1 MLNLRV
7 PRLHDT
13 SVSAMTQRGTRG
25 IVQGAPGPANDLSA
39 NASNLAWNLAGA
51 IVPALAALLAMP
63 LTIRLLGNERF
74 GLLTLCGLIL
84 AYFALFDF
92 GLTRALTRFASERIG
107 SDRLDEV
114 PSLFAESK
122 AMMLRLSIVGAILA
136 TVISPFI
143 VADWLQV
150 PETLR
155 TEALASFW
163 ISAASL
169 PVLIATGWW
178 RAMLEANG
186 RFDLVNRLH
195 IPIATLTA
203 VAPALVLPICNSLVA
218 VTTLLLGIRICA
230 WAVFRQLTVAEIPS
244 LVGPASGRH
253 PSRRAL
259 FQFGGWVTVSNLL
272 GPLMVY
278 LDRFLI
284 GGAVSLAAI
293 AYYTIAYELVT
304 RAWLLVGAV
313 IGVILPS
320 MSATLA
326 KSVDDSRTIYS
337 SAIISVFSLT
347 LAPLALIS
355 LFASEVLELW
365 LNREFA
371 ANAATVLRVL
381 AAGVLVNCA
390 AQVSLTVIHAAGR
403 ADWVAKVHLAEIGP
417 YLLALWWCV
426 NTWGI
431 NGVAIAW
438 AARVMIDA
446 LLMAML
452 ANKVLKLPTHRNV
465 IAIFG
470 LMLLGA
476 GIGAI
481 GLLESIAIRAV
492 TLLGL
497 CFACAAVALSVIRL
511 VRHCDRDSRF
521 EVQ

>member
-1 MLNLRV
+1 MSLRDA
-7 PRLHDT
+7 RRRFQE
-13 SVSAMTQRGTRG
+13 A
-25 IVQGAPGPANDLSA
+25 AGPVNHFSA
-39 NASNLAWNLAGA
+39 NASSLAWNLAGA
-51 IVPALAALLAMP
+51 IVPALAALMALP

-107 SDRLDEV
+107 SNRPDEV
-114 PSLFAESK
+114 PALFAESR
-122 AMMLRLSIVGAILA
+122 ATMLRLSTIGAVLA
-136 TVISPFI
+136 AGISPFI
-143 VADWLQV
+143 VGNWLQV

-155 TEALASFW
+155 TEALTSFW
-163 ISAASL
+163 ITAASL

-178 RAMLEANG
+178 RAILEAKG
-186 RFDLVNRLH
+186 RFDRVNRLH

-203 VAPALVLPICNSLVA
+203 VAPVLALPVCNSLVA
-218 VTTLLLGIRICA
+218 VTTLLLGIRIGA
-230 WAVFRQLTVAEIPS
+230 WAAFRHIAVTEM
-244 LVGPASGRH
+244 PALLRPIAGRH
-253 PSRRAL
+253 ANSRAL
-259 FQFGGWVTVSNLL
+259 TQFGGWVTVSNVL

-293 AYYTIAYELVT
+293 AYYSIAYELVT
-304 RAWLLVGAV
+304 RAWLLVGAI

-326 KSVDDSRTIYS
+326 RSVEDSRATYS
-337 SAIISVFSLT
+337 SAITGVVSLT

-371 ANAATVLRVL
+371 VNAAMVLRVL

-390 AQVSLTVIHAAGR
+390 AQVSLTVAHAGGR

-417 YLLALWWCV
+417 YLIALWWFV
-426 NTWGI
+426 NIWGI
-431 NGVAIAW
+431 VGVAIAW

-446 LLMAML
+446 LLMVML
-452 ANKVLKLPTHRNV
+452 ANRVLRLPTHQNV
-465 IAIFG
+465 AAIFG
-470 LMLLGA
+470 LMLLGI
-476 GIGAI
+476 GIGVI
-481 GLLESIAIRAV
+481 SLLESIAIRGV
-492 TLLGL
+492 TFLVL
-497 CFACAAVALSVIRL
+497 CSVCAAVALRV
-511 VRHCDRDSRF
+511 VRSFRQSNQSMQLK
-521 EVQ
+521 VQ